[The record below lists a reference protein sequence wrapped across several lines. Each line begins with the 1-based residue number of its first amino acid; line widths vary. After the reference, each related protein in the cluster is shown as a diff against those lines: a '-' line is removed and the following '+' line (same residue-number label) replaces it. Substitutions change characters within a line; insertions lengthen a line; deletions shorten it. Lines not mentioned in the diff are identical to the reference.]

1 MEYEFHTF
9 PVTFCIIKNFYS
21 KNDVE
26 DIHDELATLKTH
38 FLKGEL
44 TGTAKNPVG
53 KAKKDNHGIFLDD
66 FYKNRNESTILQ
78 LNRKV
83 LSPQVIHELS
93 KGHWFFKYLLRTQYD
108 TTLVS
113 YYQMGDYYKSHED
126 QSFITAIYYTWKEPK
141 TFEGGDIYFGDFK
154 VQVENNSLLIFPS
167 QTEHSVSEVTSG
179 LGRYA
184 LSQFISYEKPQVD
197 NRMPIDR
204 FINFLQVTDFNKA
217 SSFVFDSK
225 NWNLGGKSRDYT
237 PKFWYLDLS
246 NESFFNEYLLNKIR
260 TLCQK
265 DFQLKRIYANGQT
278 FGQDGA
284 FHQDDT
290 EPNCF
295 TFIMYINSIEEDD
308 LEKWGGE
315 TQFKMDE
322 GFLSYVPLTNSA
334 LLFDSRLWHRGMSP
348 NRHVDVMRVTVAW
361 KLFLPKPIL

>member
-1 MEYEFHTF
+1 MEYEFYTE

-21 KNDVE
+21 KDEVD
-26 DIHDELATLKTH
+26 DIHEELANLKTH
-38 FLKGEL
+38 FLKGEV
-44 TGTAKNPVG
+44 TGAARNLIG
-53 KAKKDNHGIFLDD
+53 KSKKDNHGIFLDD
-66 FYKNRNESTILQ
+66 FYKDRKESLILQ

-83 LSPQVIHELS
+83 GSPHVIHELS
-93 KGHWFFKYLLRTQYD
+93 KGHWFFKYLSRTQHD

-113 YYQMGDYYKSHED
+113 YYQQGDYYKTHED

-141 TFEGGDIYFGDFK
+141 SFEGGDIYFGNFK
-154 VQVENNSLLIFPS
+154 VPIENNSVLIFPS
-167 QTEHSVSEVTSG
+167 NTEHRVSEVTFG
-179 LGRYA
+179 VGRYA
-184 LSQFISYEKPQVD
+184 ISQFISYEKPHD
-197 NRMPIDR
+197 DHRLPIDR
-204 FINFLQVTDFNKA
+204 FLNFLPVTDFNRTA
-217 SSFVFDSK
+217 SFVFDSK
-225 NWNLGGKSRDYT
+225 NWNLSGKSQDYT

-246 NESFFNEYLLNKIR
+246 SEPFFNEYLLQKIR

-265 DFQLKRIYANGQT
+265 DFQLKRVYANGQT

-295 TFIMYINSIEEDD
+295 TFIMYLNPIDECD

-315 TQFKMDE
+315 TQFKVDE

-334 LLFDSRLWHRGMSP
+334 ILFDSRLWHRGMSP

-361 KLFLPKPIL
+361 KLYL